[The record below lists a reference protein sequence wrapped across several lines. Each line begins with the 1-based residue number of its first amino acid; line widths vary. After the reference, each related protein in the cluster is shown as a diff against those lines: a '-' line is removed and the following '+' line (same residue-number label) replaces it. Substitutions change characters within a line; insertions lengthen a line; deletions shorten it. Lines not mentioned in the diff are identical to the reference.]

1 MVNFTAEQS
10 QNGKVVLTWRTIT
23 ELNNQGF
30 EIERLQNYK
39 IEELQ
44 SWKKIGYVAGFGTT
58 TETKSYSFT
67 DEEFISGRYSYRLK
81 QIDFDGTFEYSEIV
95 EIEVQMPEQ
104 FSLVQNFPN
113 PFNPSTVIRFSIPQQ
128 DHVTLRVFDVLG
140 KEVAKIIDE
149 QKPAGSYEISFD
161 GSEFSSGVYFY
172 QLLSGKYSSVKKM
185 ILNK

>member
-1 MVNFTAEQS
+1 
-10 QNGKVVLTWRTIT
+10 
-23 ELNNQGF
+23 
-30 EIERLQNYK
+30 
-39 IEELQ
+39 
-44 SWKKIGYVAGFGTT
+44 
-58 TETKSYSFT
+58 
-67 DEEFISGRYSYRLK
+67 
-81 QIDFDGTFEYSEIV
+81 
-95 EIEVQMPEQ
+95 MPEQ

-172 QLLSGKYSSVKKM
+172 QLLCGKYSSVKKM